1 MILPLGCVFFSGF
14 LSVVVSNRLLF
25 MFGSFQVFI
34 VCIFYDDITL
44 MGDCHLGN
52 SNYSYDVNCPA
63 NLASPGLFLLCY
75 RDMHRFAGGA
85 TTCYVVYGGKLHFRF
100 SFVLTFAQV
109 LT

>member
-1 MILPLGCVFFSGF
+1 MFFLGF

-75 RDMHRFAGGA
+75 RDMHHFLRVGPPRA
-85 TTCYVVYGGKLHFRF
+85 TLFTGVNCISVFLLF
-100 SFVLTFAQV
+100 
-109 LT
+109 